1 MKGICVFLLSAA
13 AGFAA
18 DFITGQAA
26 RAVIGQTTFTSAD
39 PNSSNTVIGAASGI
53 AYANNTLFVV
63 DDNRL
68 GATPENNRVL
78 IFQNLSSML
87 PAPTAQ
93 IPYNTACPVCVGNA
107 SVVLGQPDFTTTTVN
122 FTASQSDLRQPTAVA
137 SDGVH
142 LVVADTNHNRVL
154 IWNRIPTAN
163 DTPADVVVGQTDFF
177 STGLCGQPTC
187 NNNGPTAS
195 SLRGP
200 QGVWIQNG
208 KLYIA
213 DTQNS
218 RVLIYNSI
226 PTANGA
232 AANVVV
238 GAPNFTTAAQVNL
251 DTQNPVMTAS
261 TFINPVSVTTD
272 GVRLFVAD
280 VGANRVMIWNHI
292 PTTNGTAADVEIG
305 QPDMTTSIPND
316 AFTTYTDPSTSIT
329 TQIPIL
335 CTIPTGIDT
344 NGNPTYPTVC
354 NYTLNFPRFALS
366 DGTHLFIADG
376 GNDRVLEY
384 YTIPTSNAPAADII
398 LGQIGGDVDQAV
410 DAVDSM
416 VTPVALAWDGSN
428 LYVSDPYNRRVMV
441 YTPQDNR
448 LPYQAVVNAATQQVI
463 ASGYVTISGNVKA
476 GDIVSIAIN
485 NLKYTYT
492 LKETDTY
499 MDIVAGL
506 VALIN
511 SGLSGDPNVTA
522 SVDAADSRVVLA
534 AKQTGSLGD
543 KVSYSVST
551 SSGASI
557 NASAQAAALEG
568 GGSAAQ
574 VGPGTIVQI
583 NGTGLS
589 AGSVS
594 ADQTQNTLPT
604 ILGGTQV
611 YFNGIAAPLYSV
623 SPTQIVAQVPW
634 EFTDLLTSSTVAS
647 TTSSSSA
654 SSVNAY
660 VRSVMSDGSIMA
672 TSAVALSIVPANPG
686 IFYIPNTNPEL
697 AMAFHGSSSAVGLIS
712 VDGSVAAGDV
722 VTATIGTLTYN
733 YIVQSFDTLD
743 SVRDAMV
750 ALLNTDPQVT
760 ARSADYF
767 DRIILQARIQG
778 PEGNSISYTASASA
792 GASITITSF
801 GSQMCCANVA
811 GAAVTSQNPAEA
823 GEIITMYATGLG
835 VPASS
840 PAYTPLI
847 ATGQM
852 YPLGAPDTLPPTTVS
867 GAQTFVSAICGGST
881 ADVLAATLMQGS
893 FATFSVVLHL
903 NSGLTTNIYSLCT
916 IAQGEYISNQAA
928 IAVVGQQ

>member
-1 MKGICVFLLSAA
+1 MKGICVFLVSAA
-13 AGFAA
+13 AVFAQN
-18 DFITGQAA
+18 FINGQAA
-26 RAVIGQTTFTSAD
+26 RAVIGQTTFTAAD
-39 PNSSNTVIGAASGI
+39 PNSSNAVIGAVSGI

-93 IPYNTACPVCVGNA
+93 LAYSTTCPVCVGTA

-177 STGLCGQPTC
+177 GTGLCGKDTC
-187 NNNGPTAS
+187 TNNGPTAS

-226 PTANGA
+226 PTTNGA
-232 AANVVV
+232 AADVVV
-238 GAPNFTTAAQVNL
+238 GAPDFKTAAQVDL

-280 VGANRVMIWNHI
+280 VGANRVLIWNKI
-292 PTTNGTAADVEIG
+292 PTANGVAADVEIG
-305 QPDMTTSIPND
+305 QPDMTESIPND
-316 AFTTYTDPSTSIT
+316 SFTTYTDPTTNVT

-335 CTIPTGIDT
+335 CTIPTGLDT
-344 NGNPTYPTVC
+344 NGNPTYPNVC
-354 NYTLNFPRFALS
+354 LYTLNFPRFAFS

-398 LGQIGGDVDQAV
+398 VGQLGGDVDKSD

-416 VTPVALAWDGSN
+416 NTPVAMAWDGSN
-428 LYVSDPYNRRVMV
+428 LYVSDPYNRRIMV
-441 YTPQDNR
+441 YTPQDNT
-448 LPYQAVVNAATQQVI
+448 LPYQAVVNAASQQVI
-463 ASGYVTISGNVKA
+463 ASGYITIGGNVKA
-476 GDIVSIAIN
+476 GDVITVSIDNFAYN
-485 NLKYTYT
+485 YT

-499 MDIVAGL
+499 LDVVAGL
-506 VALIN
+506 VAGIN

-522 SVDAADSRVVLA
+522 SVDATDARVVLS
-534 AKQTGSLGD
+534 AKQTGALGD
-543 KVSYSVST
+543 QVSYTASVST
-551 SSGASI
+551 GSSI
-557 NASAQAAALEG
+557 TASAEESTLTG

-574 VGPGTIVQI
+574 VGPGTIVEI

-589 AGSVS
+589 AGSAS
-594 ADQTQNTLPT
+594 ADLTQSTLPT
-604 ILGGTQV
+604 TLGGTQV
-611 YFNGIAAPLYSV
+611 YFNGIASPIYSV
-623 SPTQIVAQVPW
+623 SPTQVVAQVPW
-634 EFTDLLTSSTVAS
+634 EFTTED
-647 TTSSSSA
+647 
-654 SSVNAY
+654 SVNAY

-686 IFYIPNTNPEL
+686 IFTVPNTNPQV
-697 AMAFHGSSSAVGLIS
+697 AMAYHGSSSAVGIVS

-722 VTATIGTLTYN
+722 ATVTIDTLTYN
-733 YIVQSFDTLD
+733 YTVQSFDTLD
-743 SVRDAMV
+743 SIRDAIV

-760 ARSADYF
+760 ARAADYY

-778 PEGNSISYTASASA
+778 PEGDSIAYSATASS
-792 GASITITSF
+792 GSSF
-801 GSQMCCANVA
+801 SLTAFAAVLCCANVA
-811 GAAVTSQNPAEA
+811 GAPITYQNPAEA
-823 GEIITMYATGLG
+823 GEIITLYATGLG
-835 VPASS
+835 VPVSS
-840 PAYTPLI
+840 PAYTSLI
-847 ATGQM
+847 ATDQM
-852 YPLGAPDTLPPTTVS
+852 YPLGAPDTLPPETVAS
-867 GAQTFVSAICGGST
+867 TQTFVSAICGGST
-881 ADVLAATLMQGS
+881 ADVLASSLMQGT
-893 FATFSVVLHL
+893 FGTFSVVLHL
-903 NSGLTTNIYSLCT
+903 NSGLKTNIYTLCT
-916 IAQGEYISNQAA
+916 IAQGRYISNQASMS
-928 IAVVGQQ
+928 VVSQQ